1 MSCCFSNKVKGK
13 RRKKNRVN
21 PIESESV
28 FEPRPLLIDDKKK
41 KNRRKS
47 IYPMTTSRQ
56 EQMKQNKEELEQ
68 KHEER
73 KEFLNLFLSERL
85 ICGGCQE
92 HFSVGEHAIKTNC
105 SSCNQ
110 FFHCHIAGA
119 CIGPNCSV
127 IVDGKKESLKYCMSC
142 VNPYLRFNIEDNGQC
157 LCKDCEKSSD
167 IPNYYKKV

>member
-1 MSCCFSNKVKGK
+1 MSCCFSYKVKDK
-13 RRKKNRVN
+13 RKKKKRVD
-21 PIESESV
+21 SRKLESV
-28 FEPRPLLIDDKKK
+28 FEPRPILKNDKK

-56 EQMKQNKEELEQ
+56 EQMKKNKEELEER
-68 KHEER
+68 HTER

-92 HFSVGEHAIKTNC
+92 HFSLGDHAIKTNC

-119 CIGPNCSV
+119 CVGPNCSV
-127 IVDGKKESLKYCMSC
+127 IVDGKAESLKYCMSC
-142 VNPYLRFNIEDNGQC
+142 VNPYLRINIEDNGQC
-157 LCKDCEKSSD
+157 LCKDCEKSVD
-167 IPNYYKKV
+167 IPNYYKAV